1 MEGRKGIT
9 GKNENHQQ
17 EKSSGKVQRKVKEER
32 CRILNQGIVE
42 SNLERALDSNLKQ
55 KLSIC
60 FCKEKGNIQEEHNV
74 VSADILRRRILA
86 KLSIYICLVVT
97 NAGERVSCA
106 VALNCFLE

>member
-1 MEGRKGIT
+1 M
-9 GKNENHQQ
+9 
-17 EKSSGKVQRKVKEER
+17 QRKVKEER
-32 CRILNQGIVE
+32 CRILNQCIAE

-97 NAGERVSCA
+97 NASERVSCA
-106 VALNCFLE
+106 VALNCFPE